1 MEITAS
7 SSDPIRQLDELKTFY
22 QLRIAELQC
31 EVKILKQ
38 KLNSS
43 CEDYEDEINNLKQ
56 LLEEEREKSEQL
68 ECELL
73 QMEHS
78 SSVGYQ
84 QIVEELEFW
93 KAKSIMLT
101 TSI

>member
-43 CEDYEDEINNLKQ
+43 CEDYEDEIQPNPPALRPNPELK
-56 LLEEEREKSEQL
+56 RTPS
-68 ECELL
+68 
-73 QMEHS
+73 
-78 SSVGYQ
+78 YQ
-84 QIVEELEFW
+84 DYDEPTI
-93 KAKSIMLT
+93 SHRN
-101 TSI
+101 SD